1 LAGKNRKGTR
11 NLNGMGNLYFNKAA
25 QRWEYKIMVHGRVRM
40 ATGKTHKIVNA
51 RKKGLIDVPEN
62 KEKINLYDWIELWLN
77 TYVKPLKKA
86 STYKQYEDT
95 YKCYIRPYIK
105 NVPLRTVNTTDI
117 QKIISRMNEKGL
129 SAYTMKQVRKVLN
142 LALARAVKDKYLV
155 QNPVTEIEIPAVQQK
170 AKKVLKPEEIQKM
183 FTYLEKSRW
192 YWPIR
197 FMLVT
202 GLRRGELLA
211 LKWSDIDEVNKV
223 ITVSDNLTN
232 EGIGTTKSNKVHY
245 VPLSNAAENCLKGFK
260 KQLEKEGNPA
270 IWINDLNLIFVG
282 KEGKPIKPHSLN
294 NVFRRIQNI
303 GVDASP
309 HSMRHTFVYYSK
321 NKLSLSELKDTLGHD
336 ESTSTLDI
344 YGDMLFDA
352 SSVAHKIDAIFNDV
366 KFKNTQVKANNIVSF
381 EDLKKRAK

>member
-1 LAGKNRKGTR
+1 
-11 NLNGMGNLYFNKAA
+11 
-25 QRWEYKIMVHGRVRM
+25 
-40 ATGKTHKIVNA
+40 
-51 RKKGLIDVPEN
+51 
-62 KEKINLYDWIELWLN
+62 
-77 TYVKPLKKA
+77 
-86 STYKQYEDT
+86 
-95 YKCYIRPYIK
+95 
-105 NVPLRTVNTTDI
+105 
-117 QKIISRMNEKGL
+117 
-129 SAYTMKQVRKVLN
+129 
-142 LALARAVKDKYLV
+142 
-155 QNPVTEIEIPAVQQK
+155 
-170 AKKVLKPEEIQKM
+170 
-183 FTYLEKSRW
+183 
-192 YWPIR
+192 
-197 FMLVT
+197 MLVT